1 MSRSFF
7 FNDRRPRKSR
17 ALRMIAP
24 QICEFTDEFKVRISA
39 LPSVIPDR
47 NNVVPKSH
55 WTGRQDWGQV
65 G

>member
-7 FNDRRPRKSR
+7 LNDRHPRKSH

-24 QICEFTDEFKVRISA
+24 QIGEFTEFKVRISA
-39 LPSVIPDR
+39 SPSVIPDR
-47 NNVVPKSH
+47 NNVVPKSY